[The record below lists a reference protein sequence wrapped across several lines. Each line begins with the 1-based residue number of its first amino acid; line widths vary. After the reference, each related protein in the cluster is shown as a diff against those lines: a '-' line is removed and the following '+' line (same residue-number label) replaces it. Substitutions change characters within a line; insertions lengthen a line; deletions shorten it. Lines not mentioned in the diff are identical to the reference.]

1 MRVRVGTSGYSFKE
15 WKGHFYPETIKST
28 EMLAFY
34 AKSLDTVEINNT
46 FYRMPKRAMLLGWAE
61 QVPDDF
67 SFVLKASR
75 RITHQKR
82 LGDCEETLGYLL
94 RSAAVLEGRLGP
106 ILFQMPPFF
115 KKDVP
120 ALREFL
126 KILPDD
132 LLAAFEFRNSSWF
145 DDEVY
150 DALRARNRAWVV
162 SDGAKNDPPAIV
174 ATADYGYLR
183 LRSEDYDDDALSD
196 WARRIQDQQWKAA
209 WVFFKH
215 EEAGAG
221 PKLAA
226 RFNEILSRPLS

>member
-1 MRVRVGTSGYSFKE
+1 MRVRVGTSGYSYKE
-15 WKGHFYPETIKST
+15 WRGHFYPEKIKPA

-34 AKSLDTVEINNT
+34 AGRLNTVEINNT
-46 FYRMPKRAMLLGWAE
+46 FYRMPKRAVLQGWAE

-75 RITHQKR
+75 RITHNKR
-82 LGDCEETLGYLL
+82 LEDCEETLGYLL
-94 RSAAVLEGRLGP
+94 GSAEVLESQLGP
-106 ILFQMPPFF
+106 ILFQLPPWF

-120 ALREFL
+120 RLREFL

-132 LLAAFEFRNSSWF
+132 LRAAFEFRNPSWF

-150 DALRARNRAWVV
+150 DALRESNGAWVV
-162 SDGAKNDPPAIV
+162 SDTEKNDASTFV
-174 ATADYGYLR
+174 STASFGYLR
-183 LRSEDYDDDALSD
+183 LRREAYGDEALQD
-196 WARRIQDQQWKAA
+196 WAQRVRDRNWEAA

-215 EEAGAG
+215 EEEGAG

-226 RFNEILSRPLS
+226 RFNEILGG

>member
-15 WKGHFYPETIKST
+15 WKGHFYPEKIKPA

-34 AKSLDTVEINNT
+34 ARRLNTVEINNT
-46 FYRMPKRAMLLGWAE
+46 FYRMPRKSVLLGWAE

-75 RITHQKR
+75 RITHNQK
-82 LGDCEETLGYLL
+82 LQGCEETLGYLL
-94 RSAAVLEGRLGP
+94 GSAGVLEGRLGP
-106 ILFQMPPFF
+106 ILFQMPPWF

-120 ALREFL
+120 RLREFL

-132 LLAAFEFRNSSWF
+132 LRAAFEFRHSSWF
-145 DDEVY
+145 DDEVHET
-150 DALRARNRAWVV
+150 LRAGNGAWVV
-162 SDGAKNDPPAIV
+162 SDTDKNDRPTFV
-174 ATADYGYLR
+174 ATANFGYLR
-183 LRSEDYDDDALSD
+183 LRREVYDGDALRD
-196 WARRIQDQQWKAA
+196 WAKRIRDQKWEAA

-221 PKLAA
+221 TKLAA
-226 RFNEILSRPLS
+226 RLDEILDS

>member
-1 MRVRVGTSGYSFKE
+1 MQVRVGTSGYSYKE
-15 WKGHFYPETIKST
+15 WKGHFYPEKIKPA

-34 AKSLDTVEINNT
+34 AKRLNTVEINNT
-46 FYRMPKRAMLLGWAE
+46 FHRMPKKAMLLGWAE

-75 RITHQKR
+75 RITHNQR
-82 LGDCEETLGYLL
+82 LEDCQETLGYLL
-94 RSAAVLEGRLGP
+94 GSAAVLQGRLGP
-106 ILFQMPPFF
+106 ILFQMPPWF

-120 ALREFL
+120 RLREFL

-132 LLAAFEFRNSSWF
+132 LYAAFEFRSSSWL

-150 DALRARNRAWVV
+150 DALRASNCAWVV
-162 SDGAKNDPPAIV
+162 SDTAKNDPPAVV

-183 LRSEDYDDDALSD
+183 LRREAYDDDALRD
-196 WARRIQDQQWKAA
+196 WAKRIREQDWKAA

-215 EEAGAG
+215 EEEGAG

-226 RFNEILSRPLS
+226 RFNEILGG